1 MDIQNIKETNT
12 RKLSEILRELKT
24 ATKPELA
31 KKAGISVVTVGTLI
45 NDLLQ
50 SGEALEAEILPS
62 TGGRP
67 AMAYRYN
74 PDYKLALTIHT
85 LEQYKEDIIL
95 YSVVNLFGEV
105 LETVEQKE
113 TDIDIHSF
121 DEKLA
126 YLIMKYPKIS
136 YIGFAMPVVESER
149 KLFISDYQGLRN
161 QYFRNYME
169 EKYHLPICIENDINA
184 AVLGHYSRN
193 TEDEYVVGIYF
204 PSKYPPGAGICLNGK
219 IYRGKSGMAGEIS
232 RLPIGIDWA
241 SFPYD
246 NVQIR
251 IEMEI
256 KMIEAVQCM
265 YNPDKVVL
273 YGVGKED
280 NIISLYHNDCMKK
293 NEKLYSKFEY
303 AKDMAEDQFY
313 GIRQLCLELL
323 NNKINNDRILET
335 KL

>member
-12 RKLSEILRELKT
+12 RILAEILREHKT

-31 KKAGISVVTVGTLI
+31 KNAGFSVVTVATLI

-50 SGEALEAEILPS
+50 SGEVLISEILPS

-74 PDYKLALTIHT
+74 PNYKLVLTINT
-85 LEQYKEDIIL
+85 LERLKEDTIL

-105 LETVEQKE
+105 LETLEQKE

-121 DEKLA
+121 DEKTA
-126 YLIMKYPKIS
+126 YLIRKYPKIS
-136 YIGFAMPVVESER
+136 YIGFAMPVVEAEE
-149 KLFISDYQGLRN
+149 KIYISDYQGLRN
-161 QYFRNYME
+161 QYFRKYME
-169 EKYHLPICIENDINA
+169 ERFHLPICIENDINA
-184 AVLGHYSRN
+184 AVLGHYKRN
-193 TEDEYVVGIYF
+193 TEDKYVVGIYF
-204 PSKYPPGAGICLNGK
+204 PSKYPPGAGICLNGT

-232 RLPIGIDWA
+232 LLPIGIDWV

-246 NVQIR
+246 NAEIR

-280 NIISLYHNDCMKK
+280 NIISLYNNNCMKK
-293 NEKLYSKFEY
+293 NDKLYSKLEY

-313 GIRQLCLELL
+313 GIMQLCLELL
-323 NNKINNDRILET
+323 NNKINVD
-335 KL
+335 KK